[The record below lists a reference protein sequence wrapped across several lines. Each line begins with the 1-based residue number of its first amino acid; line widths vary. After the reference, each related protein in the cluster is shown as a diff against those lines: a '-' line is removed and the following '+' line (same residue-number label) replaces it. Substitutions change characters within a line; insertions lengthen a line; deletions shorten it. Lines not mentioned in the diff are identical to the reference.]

1 MAVRCKLIIDL
12 IFILQIAGEAEHL
25 ITHLFVL
32 WFSFSVNCLVISFA
46 YFTLDLGFLIIL
58 LHRLLGIYNCLDTNY
73 RNIFFNFLLQFNY
86 ILLITFK
93 SSVHLLFIFV
103 HSVK

>member
-12 IFILQIAGEAEHL
+12 IFILQIAGEAERL

-46 YFTLDLGFLIIL
+46 YFTLDWGFLIIIL
-58 LHRLLGIYNCLDTNY
+58 YRLLGIYNTVWIQIIE
-73 RNIFFNFLLQFNY
+73 IFYSIIQFLSQFKYFIDHIQVFNSPVVYFCA
-86 ILLITFK
+86 
-93 SSVHLLFIFV
+93 
-103 HSVK
+103 